1 MVGMDDIHHVRR
13 LRELN
18 VLELGV
24 KVGRRYLDRAAARY
38 NRAAILMDS
47 EMLIAK
53 LQNIG
58 LLGVELERYQPDVV
72 GAIFDL
78 SYKYCAWSAACA
90 TMRMNNKILKRF
102 ASVKIFGDICAPI
115 EAGAQLTGREVAK
128 ARGCLGHQ
136 SLALINVSAEKFCEM
151 LVSEV
156 LIWLSSVASTKR
168 ASLSFSW

>member
-1 MVGMDDIHHVRR
+1 MQPQNQLGSPPVYLSFCSTSRFPLVVAQR
-13 LRELN
+13 LRFTILIKCTMPIHPAWYELWCI
-18 VLELGV
+18 
-24 KVGRRYLDRAAARY
+24 D
-38 NRAAILMDS
+38 
-47 EMLIAK
+47 
-53 LQNIG
+53 
-58 LLGVELERYQPDVV
+58 VELERYQPDVV